1 MYKINII
8 SQSLSERSPVLAE
21 QAKKRGTGKLHGVCD
36 AKYKLLIVEEY
47 LQKEHFSVS
56 KEMPKGK

>member
-1 MYKINII
+1 M
-8 SQSLSERSPVLAE
+8 LAE